1 MQWLPFKLL
10 SKIMAVVSLFIFPAI
25 SFFDD
30 NYFIFEENNI

>member
-10 SKIMAVVSLFIFPAI
+10 SKIIAVVPLFIFTTI
-25 SFFDD
+25 NFFDD